1 MPENIPKTNPEFISS
16 EFSYLALGDSY
27 TVGEGEVPEF
37 TYPMQAGR
45 VLRNEG
51 IHFSEIQIIAKTG
64 WTSGELLAALKNK
77 NLKPGSFDFVSILI
91 GVNNQYRGLP
101 LARFKEELKE
111 LITISL
117 DLLNGKSNRLVL
129 ISIPDWGVTPFGH
142 SSPQEKADI
151 SREIDAFN
159 QVVKQQA
166 VDFNI
171 PYLEI
176 TESYRSTGGFAEHVA
191 EDGLHPNR
199 HIYAQWA
206 SALTSII
213 KQAIHQ

>member
-1 MPENIPKTNPEFISS
+1 MPENIPKNNPEFISD

-45 VLRNEG
+45 MLKNEG
-51 IHFSEIQIIAKTG
+51 IHFSKIKIIAKTG
-64 WTSGELLAALKNK
+64 WTSGELLAELKAK
-77 NLKPGSFDFVSILI
+77 NLETGSFDFVSLLI
-91 GVNNQYRGLP
+91 GVNNQYRGLALP
-101 LARFKEELKE
+101 RFKDELKE
-111 LITISL
+111 LISISL
-117 DLLNGKSNRLVL
+117 ALLNGNSNRLVL

-142 SSPQEKADI
+142 SSPQAKADI

-159 QVVKQQA
+159 QVVKQLA
-166 VDFNI
+166 ADFNF

-176 TESYRSTGGFAEHVA
+176 TESYRSIGGFADHVV

-206 SALTSII
+206 SSLTRII